1 MLLFFD
7 LKSLNFNWCHPS
19 KVQHLKLSR
28 FRSAT
33 FDNIALS
40 NINIYQ
46 KSCFWSAI
54 WSNYII
60 SPNIF
65 ETMSFYQ
72 FYYVNFTTKKKTFT
86 LLSYAAALLQMFL
99 LKLIFCF
106 CVFILFWCVSIKN
119 KIIYIYIYIYYFD
132 TFSIK
137 KILIKNH
144 YHNIKHTQNRLIV
157 S

>member
-7 LKSLNFNWCHPS
+7 LKSLNFNWCRPS

-28 FRSAT
+28 FRSVT
-33 FDNIALS
+33 FDNIARP

-46 KSCFWSAI
+46 KLCFWSAI

-65 ETMSFYQ
+65 EMMSFYQ
-72 FYYVNFTTKKKTFT
+72 FYYVNFTKKKTFT
-86 LLSYAAALLQMFL
+86 LLSYAGALLQMFL

-106 CVFILFWCVSIKN
+106 YVFILFWCVNIKN
-119 KIIYIYIYIYYFD
+119 KFIYILFWYIFNQKNTY
-132 TFSIK
+132 K
-137 KILIKNH
+137 KSL
-144 YHNIKHTQNRLIV
+144 

>member
-1 MLLFFD
+1 
-7 LKSLNFNWCHPS
+7 LKSLNFNWCRPS
-19 KVQHLKLSR
+19 KMQHLKLSR
-28 FRSAT
+28 FRSAI

-46 KSCFWSAI
+46 KSL

-119 KIIYIYIYIYYFD
+119 KFIYIYIYIILMHFQ
-132 TFSIK
+132 SK
-137 KILIKNH
+137 KYL
-144 YHNIKHTQNRLIV
+144 
-157 S
+157 